1 MLSFATGKSET
12 TSALDVEEQSLREKE
27 SMVDSTDALTI
38 LIASLHYLANEYVN
52 IFRIILLTILNN
64 EQRFLTRP

>member
-1 MLSFATGKSET
+1 M
-12 TSALDVEEQSLREKE
+12 EEQSLREKE

-52 IFRIILLTILNN
+52 IIRTIKLI
-64 EQRFLTRP
+64 E